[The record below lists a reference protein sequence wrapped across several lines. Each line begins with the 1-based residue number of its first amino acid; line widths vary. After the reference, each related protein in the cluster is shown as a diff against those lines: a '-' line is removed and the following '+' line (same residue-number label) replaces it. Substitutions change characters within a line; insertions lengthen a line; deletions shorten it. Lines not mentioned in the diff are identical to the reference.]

1 MDNMTDPECLFC
13 KIIAGKIPSEKIYED
28 ADTFAFLDIHPI
40 NRGHTLVVPKEHYQN
55 MYTIPAEPF
64 AKVMRTVHLL
74 APKIKSAVGAHGIN
88 IGINNDGPA
97 GQLVFHLHVH
107 IIPRFEGDGFAHWHG
122 NPYQEGEITTMKEI
136 IIQAFK

>member
-1 MDNMTDPECLFC
+1 MIDPDCLFC
-13 KIIAGKIPSEKIYED
+13 KIVARDIPCEKVYED
-28 ADTFAFLDIHPI
+28 EDTFAFLDIHPI
-40 NRGHTLVVPKEHYQN
+40 NRGHTLVVPKEHYKN
-55 MYTIPAEPF
+55 MYEIPAEKF
-64 AKVMRTVHLL
+64 AQVMNTAHLL

-122 NPYQEGEITTMKEI
+122 NPYQEGEIKTIKDI
-136 IIQAFK
+136 IIQEFK